1 MSYNVGDIVKK
12 VKAYGME
19 YHIVIDL
26 ERVADGFVYEIM
38 QMYPVAR
45 ESRRQFLEDDELML
59 VSEVNDINYST
70 IIGIIED
77 KRADKGYEERADYWD
92 YIEVTK
98 ALEKYRK
105 YDRPVQLNLPE
116 KHDII
121 EYHKLESRDMCL
133 DALNDLDTLH
143 KMFGDEAYLQL
154 KEVVT
159 KRLEELK

>member
-12 VKAYGME
+12 VNSYGME

-26 ERVADGFVYEIM
+26 ERVDKTYFYEIM
-38 QMYPVAR
+38 QMYPVATT
-45 ESRRQFLEDDELML
+45 SRRQFMEQSELAM
-59 VSEVNDINYST
+59 VAEVGDINYST

-77 KRADKGYEERADYWD
+77 KRKDRGMDERADYWD

-98 ALEKYRK
+98 SLEKYRK
-105 YDRPVQLNLPE
+105 YDVQPELNLPV
-116 KHDII
+116 KDDII
-121 EYHKLESRDMCL
+121 QYHKLEDKDKCL

-154 KEVVT
+154 KEVVI
-159 KRLEELK
+159 KRLKELK